1 MTFRENPL
9 VFNSL
14 KKNDW
19 LLISPF
25 SISLESNYENRGN
38 DHQLKKLLIRLSTK
52 FSLSVT

>member
-38 DHQLKKLLIRLSTK
+38 DHQLKKLLMVKQILLVNT
-52 FSLSVT
+52 